1 MKVVIAST
9 NPAKIEAVKIAFED
23 IYRNIK
29 FEFISFNAKSSVSR
43 QPIGQ
48 ETLKG
53 ATNRANDAY
62 CKIPNANFWV
72 GIEGG
77 IEKNGNEYE
86 VFAWIVVKTKDR
98 ISRGKT
104 GTFVLPAK
112 VGNLIDQGMELGE
125 ADDIVFGLKDSKK
138 SIGAVGILTHG
149 KITRALYY
157 TEAVKLAL
165 IPFINKEYYE

>member
-1 MKVVIAST
+1 MKIVIAST

-23 IYRNIK
+23 IYNNIK
-29 FEFISFNAKSSVSR
+29 FEFIPIEAKSGVSR
-43 QPIGQ
+43 QPIRL

-62 CKIPNANFWV
+62 CKNPNANYWV

-86 VFAWIVVKTKDR
+86 AFAWIVVKTKDK

-104 GTFVLPAK
+104 GTFILPAK

-125 ADDIVFGLKDSKK
+125 ADDIVFGMKDSKK
-138 SIGAVGILTHG
+138 SIGAVGILTKG
-149 KITRALYY
+149 NITRAKYY
-157 TEAVKLAL
+157 AEAVKLAL